1 MATHGT
7 IELLKK
13 YRPPYTQYM
22 SCVPE
27 MADASQRGERPRDQ
41 VLAMEDRAFTDL
53 AEARHALVQAL
64 VSLPRP
70 HHISK

>member
-1 MATHGT
+1 MATHET

-13 YRPPYTQYM
+13 YRTTYTQYM
-22 SCVPE
+22 SCVHE

-53 AEARHALVQAL
+53 AEARHALVQVL
-64 VSLPRP
+64 VDLPRP
-70 HHISK
+70 YHISK

>member
-1 MATHGT
+1 MATQET

-13 YRPPYTQYM
+13 YRTTYTQYM
-22 SCVPE
+22 SCVHE